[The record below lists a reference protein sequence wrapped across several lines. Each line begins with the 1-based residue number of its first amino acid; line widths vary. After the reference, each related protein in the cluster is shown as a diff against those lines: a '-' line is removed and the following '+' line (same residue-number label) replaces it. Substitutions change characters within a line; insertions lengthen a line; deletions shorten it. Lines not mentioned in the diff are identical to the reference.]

1 MPGGGVGFLSVYLTG
16 VGTLDGNPASTILPN
31 VTSASQTASSTV
43 FVTTGQTTVT
53 SSANTVSNSGG
64 SGGISGG
71 AVAGIVIAILLIAGI
86 AGATIFY
93 IRRRRKAEYEKHES
107 SGFGSSPGSLSRP
120 FAGIDS
126 RLDPTMVQRP
136 QSVGSLA
143 DDQDYSRKILRV
155 HRLGSNAS

>member
-1 MPGGGVGFLSVYLTG
+1 MTG

-53 SSANTVSNSGG
+53 ASPTGSSSSGG
-64 SGGISGG
+64 GGGISGG

-86 AGATIFY
+86 AGATVFY
-93 IRRRRKAEYEKHES
+93 IRRRRKSEYEKHES
-107 SGFGSSPGSLSRP
+107 TGFGSSPGSLSRP
-120 FAGIDS
+120 FMGIDA
-126 RLDPTMVQRP
+126 RLDPNMVQRP

-143 DDQDYSRKILRV
+143 DDRDYSRKILRV
-155 HRLGSNAS
+155 TNPGDYRI

>member
-1 MPGGGVGFLSVYLTG
+1 VLGGGVGFLSVYLTG

-53 SSANTVSNSGG
+53 ASPTGSSSTG
-64 SGGISGG
+64 SSGISGG

-107 SGFGSSPGSLSRP
+107 SAFGSSPGSLSRP

-126 RLDPTMVQRP
+126 RLDPNMVQRP

-143 DDQDYSRKILRV
+143 DDRDYSRKILRV
-155 HRLGSNAS
+155 HKLRGFRS